1 MGKTMEEQV
10 LEQNLEQNFGHVNY
24 DLRIKNLIDI
34 KKFVYIG
41 LESRG
46 KVKVEDLN
54 ISIIGISMVFQ
65 VSRLD
70 KII

>member
-1 MGKTMEEQV
+1 M
-10 LEQNLEQNFGHVNY
+10 EQNLEQNFGHVNY

>member
-1 MGKTMEEQV
+1 M
-10 LEQNLEQNFGHVNY
+10 EQNLEQNFGHVNY
-24 DLRIKNLIDI
+24 DLCIKNLIDI